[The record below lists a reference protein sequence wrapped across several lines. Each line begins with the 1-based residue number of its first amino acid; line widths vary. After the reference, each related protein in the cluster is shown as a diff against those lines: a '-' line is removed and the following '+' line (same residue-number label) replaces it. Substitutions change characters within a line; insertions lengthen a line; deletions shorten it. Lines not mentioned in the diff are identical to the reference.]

1 MRQLLQS
8 VTILLQSATGIT
20 KCDDYYKVRQY
31 TLCFISDEKSF
42 SGLLTVDNTL
52 PHIYH
57 QTFPTHQE
65 VERTILQP
73 GGGVG
78 SPYRSGSAPR
88 RLRVLQS
95 PLAVLLPLGAN
106 RI

>member
-1 MRQLLQS
+1 MNSFAICTEVQPQGS
-8 VTILLQSATGIT
+8 
-20 KCDDYYKVRQY
+20 
-31 TLCFISDEKSF
+31 LCFISDEKSF

-52 PHIYH
+52 PRIYH

-78 SPYRSGSAPR
+78 SRSGSATR

-106 RI
+106 RISVFSKIKFGFSDLT